1 MRKQLSYFLAR
12 AQIPLQW
19 VHSNGDAP
27 TAIAEE
33 GSEPDVAP
41 PAQPDDILAALG
53 NQSLS
58 KHFRNFGKAVGVSEP
73 KSVAD
78 IYKLHL
84 EAGRSSATAP
94 ALNSYRE
101 NLATT
106 YVNAFVNAGFGND
119 KLLVAAE
126 GENWIYK
133 NKDAGMKAATASV
146 GMSLL
151 WDSDSGIDIIDKYSY
166 SSEEHIKAGAL
177 LATGILHAGIRGE
190 PDIAWALLEDHV
202 QSQSK
207 SLKIAAMMG
216 TAVSHAN
223 WRREDI
229 ATVMLGHIAEES
241 SIEISAMAALT
252 CGFTFVGSGDGEISN
267 TILQSLMEW
276 EDKDLDSEWSV
287 FYSVALGLIFMG
299 EFFTS
304 VRGSRLTTR
313 CPGLRR
319 DNDSNP
325 QSHRSSNGPICRDLS
340 RRLRMGRYRKRPQ
353 DPTNSSNLFRTRR
366 RL

>member
-12 AQIPLQW
+12 SQIPLQW

-27 TAIAEE
+27 SETIAEE

-41 PAQPDDILAALG
+41 PVQPDDILAALG

-73 KSVAD
+73 KSVGD

-84 EAGRSSATAP
+84 EAGRAPATAP
-94 ALNSYRE
+94 VLNSYRE

-106 YVNAFVNAGFGND
+106 YVNAGFGND
-119 KLLVAAE
+119 KLLVGAAE
-126 GENWIYK
+126 GESWIYK
-133 NKDAGMKAATASV
+133 NKDAGMKAATASI

-151 WDSDSGIDIIDKYSY
+151 WDGENGIDQIDKYSY
-166 SSEEHIKAGAL
+166 SSEEQIKAGAL

-190 PDIAWALLEDHV
+190 PDLAWALLEDHV

-252 CGFTFVGSGDGEISN
+252 CGFTYVGSGDGEISN

-276 EDKDLDSEWSV
+276 EEKDLDSEWAI

-299 EFFTS
+299 EFSLFTS
-304 VRGSRLTTR
+304 NSIGNLLTSR

-319 DNDSNP
+319 DNDPNP
-325 QSHRSSNGPICRDLS
+325 QSHRTSNGPICRNPS
-340 RRLRMGRYRKRPQ
+340 
-353 DPTNSSNLFRTRR
+353 
-366 RL
+366 

>member
-12 AQIPLQW
+12 SQIPLQW

-27 TAIAEE
+27 SETIAEE
-33 GSEPDVAP
+33 GSETDVAP
-41 PAQPDDILAALG
+41 PVQPEDILAALG

-73 KSVAD
+73 KSVGD

-84 EAGRSSATAP
+84 EAGRAPATAP

-119 KLLVAAE
+119 KLLVGAAE
-126 GENWIYK
+126 GESWIYK
-133 NKDAGMKAATASV
+133 NKDAGMKAATASI

-151 WDSDSGIDIIDKYSY
+151 WDGENGIDQIDKYSY
-166 SSEEHIKAGAL
+166 SSEEQIKAGAL

-190 PDIAWALLEDHV
+190 PDLAWALLEDHV

-229 ATVMLGHIAEES
+229 ATVMLGHIAEET

-252 CGFTFVGSGDGEISN
+252 CGFTYVGSGDGEISN

-276 EDKDLDSEWSV
+276 EEKDLDSEWAI

-299 EFFTS
+299 EFLSLSIQNTVQ
-304 VRGSRLTTR
+304 VRWANIQAPRITQRQRSRPSKR
-313 CPGLRR
+313 
-319 DNDSNP
+319 SNIQWLDLP
-325 QSHRSSNGPICRDLS
+325 RS
-340 RRLRMGRYRKRPQ
+340 
-353 DPTNSSNLFRTRR
+353 
-366 RL
+366 

>member
-1 MRKQLSYFLAR
+1 MPLPTRKLPVLTFWDPTDRVSVMRKQLSYFLAR
-12 AQIPLQW
+12 SQVPLHW
-19 VHSNGDAP
+19 VHSNGDEP
-27 TAIAEE
+27 DRVVPEE
-33 GSEPDVAP
+33 GDCPDVP
-41 PAQPDDILAALG
+41 PPTQPDDIVAALG

-73 KSVAD
+73 KSVED

-84 EAGRSSATAP
+84 EAGRAGTTGAG
-94 ALNSYRE
+94 AMNSHRE

-119 KLLVAAE
+119 KLLVEAAE
-126 GENWIYK
+126 GQSWIYK
-133 NKDAGMKAATASV
+133 NKDTGMKAATASI
-146 GMSLL
+146 GLSLL
-151 WDSDSGIDIIDKYSY
+151 WDGESGIDQIDKYSY
-166 SSEEHIKAGAL
+166 SSEEEIKAGAL

-190 PDIAWALLEDHV
+190 PDLAWALLEDHI

-241 SIEISAMAALT
+241 SLEISAMAALT
-252 CGFTFVGSGDGEISN
+252 CGFTYVGSGDGEIAS

-276 EDKDLDSEWSV
+276 EEKDLDSEWSI
-287 FYSVALGLIFMG
+287 FYSVALGLVFLG
-299 EFFTS
+299 KFFPS
-304 VRGSRLTTR
+304 LPRHELMIR
-313 CPGLRR
+313 CPGPRR
-319 DNDSNP
+319 SYN
-325 QSHRSSNGPICRDLS
+325 R
-340 RRLRMGRYRKRPQ
+340 
-353 DPTNSSNLFRTRR
+353 NSTCY
-366 RL
+366 